1 MSAGSGGDGESDE
14 EWRFSL
20 EEIDAMHEG
29 DAEEQNHHNG
39 DSGGNVAGSLGR
51 HQPLE
56 PGDID
61 LENALFV
68 ALGAFLVIGL
78 IVAVVLGI

>member
-20 EEIDAMHEG
+20 EDIDAMQGEES
-29 DAEEQNHHNG
+29 AENHHNG
-39 DSGGNVAGSLGR
+39 DSESNIAGSLEHGS
-51 HQPLE
+51 PLE
-56 PGDID
+56 PGEID

-68 ALGAFLVIGL
+68 ALGALLVIGL
-78 IVAVVLGI
+78 IVAVMFGI